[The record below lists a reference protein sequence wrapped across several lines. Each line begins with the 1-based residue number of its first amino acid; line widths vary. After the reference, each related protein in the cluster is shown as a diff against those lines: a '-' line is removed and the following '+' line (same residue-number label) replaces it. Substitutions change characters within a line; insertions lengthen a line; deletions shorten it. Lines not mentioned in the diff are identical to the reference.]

1 MGFGETYQVSHS
13 HYRGPLLLGG
23 MDAEAP
29 FQCGNHLYS
38 ITVWSNAKVPIQCQ
52 GVPNSEAWAEGD
64 LLEQG
69 INGECRV
76 KSKHSGLRNGSP
88 EPDGEIGCPQDSSLL
103 QRRPGSEQGVEAS
116 PLRVRLAAPWCARS
130 FVSRAVV
137 SHAYWAIWASGHW
150 HALAEQVS
158 ATNCSARMSQRP
170 STIRH

>member
-29 FQCGNHLYS
+29 FQCGNHLYG

-116 PLRVRLAAPWCARS
+116 PPTGQAGGTVVRSIFREPSGSQPRLLGHLGQWPLARV
-130 FVSRAVV
+130 
-137 SHAYWAIWASGHW
+137 G
-150 HALAEQVS
+150 
-158 ATNCSARMSQRP
+158 
-170 STIRH
+170 